1 MTDYNDDDLFAEST
15 MSFGEHL
22 EVLRSHLIKALI
34 GVLIGTVFGL
44 MFGGRIIEEIKRPLV
59 STLRKYAYLEQAE
72 AIERLGSET
81 GEEQE
86 ETWWEWGRR
95 QLGLTYFDDVP
106 GDGVGDDEPAVKTG
120 REDETVVVDV
130 GLYELVN
137 ALHEAAPETFGPPSD
152 QLKGKTAPVSIAAME
167 FAQFRE
173 ATMAGTEPIVL
184 TVQEGF
190 LTYLKVSF
198 MSGFVMASWWV
209 FYQAWQFVAAGLYPH
224 EKKYVYKFGPMSFG
238 LFIAGV
244 LFAFYVVLPFALDFF
259 IGFNERLGFEAN
271 IRINEWISFAVFLPV
286 LFGVSFQMPLVM
298 LFLERI
304 GVFEVK
310 DYREKRNVALFVIA
324 IVSAVLTPQDP
335 ITMILMMIPLVFL
348 YELGIW
354 LCKLSGPVNP
364 FEEPAAA

>member
-1 MTDYNDDDLFAEST
+1 MSDNDDDLFADST

-22 EVLRSHLIKALI
+22 EVLRVHLIKALI
-34 GVLIGTVFGL
+34 GVLIGTIVGL
-44 MFGGRIIEEIKRPLV
+44 IFGGQIIGEIKRPLV
-59 STLRKYAYLEQAE
+59 KTLRKYATKEQAE
-72 AIERLGSET
+72 AVEGAYKET
-81 GEEQE
+81 S
-86 ETWWEWGRR
+86 WGWFRR
-95 QLGLTYFDDVP
+95 QLGLTYFDEMPEVEGTVDP
-106 GDGVGDDEPAVKTG
+106 IDGDDAGRVIPAPTDTLDVDLSVYGLLEKLHELSPDKFEMPAEELRT
-120 REDETVVVDV
+120 ETV
-130 GLYELVN
+130 EMTIR
-137 ALHEAAPETFGPPSD
+137 APEFAIWRN
-152 QLKGKTAPVSIAAME
+152 TALNSTKPV
-167 FAQFRE
+167 
-173 ATMAGTEPIVL
+173 VL

-198 MSGFVMASWWV
+198 ISGFVLASWWV
-209 FYQAWQFVAAGLYPH
+209 FLQAWQFVAAGLYPH

-238 LFIAGV
+238 LFISGV

-259 IGFNERLGFEAN
+259 IGFNQRLGFEAN

-286 LFGVSFQMPLVM
+286 LFGISFQMPLVM

-335 ITMILMMIPLVFL
+335 ITMMLMMVPLVFL

-364 FEEPAAA
+364 FEGDTPAAA

>member
-1 MTDYNDDDLFAEST
+1 

-22 EVLRSHLIKALI
+22 EVLRGHLIKALI
-34 GVLIGTVFGL
+34 GVLIGTIFGL

-59 STLRKYAYLEQAE
+59 QTLEKYAYTEYAQ
-72 AIERLGSET
+72 AIENMG
-81 GEEQE
+81 QAPPE

-95 QLGLTYFDDVP
+95 QLGLTYFDESP
-106 GDGVGDDEPAVKTG
+106 GKKPGKGGGDSEPEIEGDPVSDES
-120 REDETVVVDV
+120 DSILVDV
-130 GLYELVN
+130 SLYQLLD
-137 ALHEAAPETFGPPSD
+137 ALHQASPDSFKKPSD
-152 QLKGKTAPVSIAAME
+152 ELLDKTVPLRLAAAE
-167 FAQFRE
+167 FAAFRD
-173 ATMAGTEPIVL
+173 AAVSGTEPVVL

-198 MSGFVMASWWV
+198 LSGFVMASWWV
-209 FYQAWQFVAAGLYPH
+209 FYQAWEFVAAGLYPH

-259 IGFNERLGFEAN
+259 IGFNQRLGFEAN

-286 LFGVSFQMPLVM
+286 LFGVAFQMPLVM

-335 ITMILMMIPLVFL
+335 ITMILMMIPLAFL

-364 FEEPAAA
+364 FEKDAAAA